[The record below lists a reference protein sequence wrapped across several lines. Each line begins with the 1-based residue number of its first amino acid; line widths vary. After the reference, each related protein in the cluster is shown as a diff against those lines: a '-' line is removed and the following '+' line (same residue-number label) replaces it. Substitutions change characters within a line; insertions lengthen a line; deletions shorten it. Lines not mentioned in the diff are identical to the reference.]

1 MINLVFSI
9 VVLLMP
15 IIVSLWRYKIFKNGE
30 MSKLS
35 NIRNNINC
43 FNCNEKMYS
52 SAEEHLELLGKFN
65 LTSKIFSLKHNKLS
79 TCKSC
84 NREIKIN
91 HINKNRFECIK
102 TKFKYFILSDLSD
115 KTILLVITTNI
126 FIIISIFVVLMNIN
140 SSSLKI
146 TLFINNISLLIYW
159 GSQMVQNL
167 YIRK

>member
-9 VVLLMP
+9 VVLLLP
-15 IIVSLWRYKIFKNGE
+15 IIVSLWRYKIFKNDE

-35 NIRNNINC
+35 NIRNNLNC

-52 SAEEHLELLGKFN
+52 SVEEHLELLGKFN
-65 LTSKIFSLKHNKLS
+65 LTPKIFSLKHNKLS

-126 FIIISIFVVLMNIN
+126 FIIISIFVG
-140 SSSLKI
+140 SLKI
-146 TLFINNISLLIYW
+146 TLFVNNISLLIYW
-159 GSQMVQNL
+159 GFQMVQNL